1 MTSSSCI
8 GSKKSRS
15 EVSKSV
21 ETVSG
26 LLLTIWTSIPSSR
39 RAVTAWTVQ

>member
-1 MTSSSCI
+1 MISSSAI

-26 LLLTIWTSIPSSR
+26 LLLTICTSTCSSR
-39 RAVTAWTVQ
+39 SAFTAWTVQ